1 MALTEFAMYNNILI
15 PISLDHDTDVA
26 STIAVARRLQAESGK
41 ITLVGVVEQVPG
53 YVAEYVT
60 VWPETKVQK
69 HVEDQLRDL
78 AKGQEDLDVAVLSG
92 KPGVSIANMAEDTG
106 ADLIIIRSHRPGVE
120 DYFLGSTASRVVR
133 RAPCAVLVLR

>member
-1 MALTEFAMYNNILI
+1 MYKNIVI
-15 PISLDHDTDVA
+15 PIALDHDTDFA
-26 STIAVARRLQAESGK
+26 NTLSIARQLQPEGGK
-41 ITLVGVVEQVPG
+41 ITLLGVVEEVPG

-60 VWPETKVQK
+60 IRPETKFRS
-69 HVEDQLRDL
+69 HVEEQLRAL
-78 AKGQEDLDVAVLSG
+78 AEDQDDLDVAVLSG
-92 KPGVSIANMAEDTG
+92 KPGVTIANMAEEVG